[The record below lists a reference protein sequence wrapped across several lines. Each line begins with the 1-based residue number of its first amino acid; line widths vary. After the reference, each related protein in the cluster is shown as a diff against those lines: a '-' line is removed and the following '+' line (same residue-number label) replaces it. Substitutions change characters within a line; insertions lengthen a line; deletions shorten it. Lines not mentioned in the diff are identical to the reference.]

1 LAEKILQHKNGGM
14 TQVSEMERAKARIRM
29 VYSQYISEHLP
40 FYLDLLVIYLKNLV
54 QQQVYTL
61 EDIEVFSLVMK
72 MYRLGDDAKGD
83 EKRSETEELDA
94 DLTQPKHSRAS
105 AGTQDMYVM
114 DGFVSLEAFK

>member
-1 LAEKILQHKNGGM
+1 M

-40 FYLDLLVIYLKNLV
+40 FYLDLLAIYLKNLV

-83 EKRSETEELDA
+83 EKRLETE
-94 DLTQPKHSRAS
+94 
-105 AGTQDMYVM
+105 
-114 DGFVSLEAFK
+114 